1 MQRERNLL
9 FIILALLFALI
20 ATGGIYYYLQ
30 TYEDKIIRD
39 SGMTESIMATNI
51 ELKAG
56 TEIKEFMLTTI
67 EWPKKKLITQHLRKK
82 SDVLGKIVKTRVP
95 AGMPILKG
103 FLLDKEDNLSYF
115 VPENM
120 RAMTIKFGKDGSD
133 ATFIRPGSYVD
144 VLATFKNRGMNPFT
158 KTIMQNV
165 KVIAVNGKSQED
177 FDLKE
182 GEKITEVTVLVKPQ
196 DTEKLAL
203 AKSQAT
209 LQIVIRNMND
219 NAEIEKSGIDAE
231 SIMFGN
237 KTDKEIDDTEKRP
250 HFDFSSQL
258 PAKKKP
264 VTIIRGTDV
273 QEVRL

>member
-30 TYEDKIIRD
+30 NYEDKIIRE
-39 SGMTESIMATNI
+39 SGITESIIATNI
-51 ELKAG
+51 ELNAG

-67 EWPKKKLITQHLRKK
+67 EWPKKKLLAQHLRQKT
-82 SDVLGKIVKTRVP
+82 DVLGKVVKTRVP
-95 AGMPILKG
+95 QDMPILKG
-103 FLLDKEDNLSYF
+103 YLLDKEDDLSYF

-120 RAMTIKFGKDGSD
+120 RAMTIKFGKEGSD
-133 ATFIRPGSYVD
+133 ASFVRPGSFVD

-158 KTIMQNV
+158 KTILQNV

-177 FDLKE
+177 YESTD
-182 GEKITEVTVLVKPQ
+182 GEVINEVTVLVKPTE
-196 DTEKLAL
+196 TEKLAL

-219 NAEIEKSGIDAE
+219 NVEIEKSGIDAE
-231 SIMFGN
+231 SIMFGE
-237 KTDKEIDDTEKRP
+237 KPDKEINDTENKPR
-250 HFDFSSQL
+250 FDFSSQL
-258 PAKKKP
+258 PDKKKP

-273 QEVRL
+273 KEVRL